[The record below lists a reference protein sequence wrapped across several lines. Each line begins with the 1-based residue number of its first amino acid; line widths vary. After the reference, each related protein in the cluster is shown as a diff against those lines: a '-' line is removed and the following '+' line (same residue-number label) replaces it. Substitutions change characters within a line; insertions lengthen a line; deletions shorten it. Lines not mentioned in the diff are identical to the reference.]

1 MTDWSAARLMSR
13 TAHISLFIG
22 YVIVAAIV
30 GLTFPGG
37 VLNVE
42 ANGAWLL
49 AGLVFLVGLSLHEII
64 TRRQNEM
71 TALRRL
77 LVLRRAYDGAHEE
90 LERTRDEVRRVYEA
104 LESVGQNAAE
114 GCRELKEVASEV
126 KVLHDLV
133 EELYSTG
140 NGMPDHALP
149 PLPKEVEIKD
159 ALDDTAVFGSP
170 TTMAPVKLSETDM
183 LDIMRDALRQN
194 RVDLYLQP
202 IVSLPQRKHR
212 YFECFSAVRNAN
224 GAVIT
229 PDRYI
234 EIAKK
239 SGLIKAI
246 DNMLLFRCIQL
257 VKKIQKHDYTTSFF
271 CNVSPTTRADRE
283 FFQEFREF
291 LERNE
296 DLAPSIVFEFSQAD
310 IAAHPEEVIED
321 VERLKKMGYRFCMD
335 QIVDLDFDAEALAEL
350 GFHFVKVEAGTLLP
364 AEGRDTD
371 EAADRVKGLK
381 RRLDGAGVDLIVEK
395 IETEQ
400 MLVELLDYHIDFGQ
414 GYLFGEPRLSQ
425 DPPSARLT
433 AGERP

>member
-1 MTDWSAARLMSR
+1 MSR
-13 TAHISLFIG
+13 TTHISLFIG

-49 AGLVFLVGLSLHEII
+49 AGLVFLVGLSVHEMI

-114 GCRELKEVASEV
+114 GGRELKEVASEV

-133 EELYSTG
+133 EKLYSTG
-140 NGMPDHALP
+140 NGKAYHALP
-149 PLPKEVEIKD
+149 PLPKEVKIED

-224 GAVIT
+224 DAVIT

-291 LERNE
+291 LERND
-296 DLAPSIVFEFSQAD
+296 DLAPSICQLS
-310 IAAHPEEVIED
+310 
-321 VERLKKMGYRFCMD
+321 L
-335 QIVDLDFDAEALAEL
+335 
-350 GFHFVKVEAGTLLP
+350 T
-364 AEGRDTD
+364 TD
-371 EAADRVKGLK
+371 
-381 RRLDGAGVDLIVEK
+381 
-395 IETEQ
+395 
-400 MLVELLDYHIDFGQ
+400 DFGCRD
-414 GYLFGEPRLSQ
+414 G
-425 DPPSARLT
+425 
-433 AGERP
+433 

>member
-1 MTDWSAARLMSR
+1 MFKVT
-13 TAHISLFIG
+13 HIIAFVGYALLAVVIG
-22 YVIVAAIV
+22 Y
-30 GLTFPGG
+30 TFPGG
-37 VLNVE
+37 VLNFE
-42 ANGAWLL
+42 DNAAWLVAAIILLSGLL
-49 AGLVFLVGLSLHEII
+49 AHEAVA
-64 TRRQNEM
+64 RRQND
-71 TALRRL
+71 TKWLHRL
-77 LVLRRAYDGAHEE
+77 LVLRRAYDGAHDE

-104 LESVGQNAAE
+104 MESVGRDAAE
-114 GCRELKEVASEV
+114 GGRELEEVASEV
-126 KVLHDLV
+126 RVLHALV

-140 NGMPDHALP
+140 GGRPDHTLP
-149 PLPKEVEIKD
+149 PLPKDAVTKE
-159 ALDDTAVFGSP
+159 ALDEQEVFGSP
-170 TTMAPVKLSETDM
+170 TTMAPVRLSENDM
-183 LDIMRDALRQN
+183 LDIIRDALRQN

-212 YFECFSAVRNAN
+212 YFECFSAVRNAQ

-257 VKKIQKHDYTTSFF
+257 VKKIQKHDYATSFF

-296 DLAPSIVFEFSQAD
+296 EMAPNIVFEFSQAD

-321 VERLKKMGYRFCMD
+321 VQRLSEVGYRFCMD

-350 GFHFVKVEAGTLLP
+350 GFNFVKVEVRTLLP
-364 AEGRDTD
+364 EESIGEDALSERII
-371 EAADRVKGLK
+371 GLK
-381 RRLDGAGVDLIVEK
+381 RRLDSTGIDLIVEK

-400 MLVELLDYHIDFGQ
+400 ILLELLDYNIDFGQ
-414 GYLFGEPRLSQ
+414 GYLFGEPRKSQ
-425 DPPSARLT
+425 EPPDTPLT
-433 AGERP
+433 AGDRP

>member
-1 MTDWSAARLMSR
+1 MSR
-13 TAHISLFIG
+13 VTQIILFLCYAVLAAVVG
-22 YVIVAAIV
+22 Y
-30 GLTFPGG
+30 TFPGG
-37 VLNVE
+37 VLNFE
-42 ANGAWLL
+42 DNAAWLL
-49 AGLVFLVGLSLHEII
+49 SAVVFLGGLLAHESIA
-64 TRRQNEM
+64 RQQNEA

-90 LERTRDEVRRVYEA
+90 LERARDEMRRVYEA
-104 LESVGQNAAE
+104 MESVGQDAAE
-114 GCRELKEVASEV
+114 GGRELEEVASEV
-126 KVLHDLV
+126 RVLHALV
-133 EELYSTG
+133 EELYSTSG
-140 NGMPDHALP
+140 GKPDHALP
-149 PLPKEVEIKD
+149 PLPKEIKLEK
-159 ALDDTAVFGSP
+159 ALDDQVVFGSP
-170 TTMAPVKLSETDM
+170 TTMAPVRLSESDM

-212 YFECFSAVRNAN
+212 YFECFSSVRNAQ

-257 VKKIQKHDYTTSFF
+257 VKKIQKHEYATSFF

-283 FFQEFREF
+283 FFQEFREY

-296 DLAPSIVFEFSQAD
+296 DLAPSIIFEFSQAD

-321 VERLKKMGYRFCMD
+321 VERLSKRGYRFCMD

-350 GFHFVKVEAGTLLP
+350 GFHFVKVGAGKLLP
-364 AEGRDTD
+364 KSDQNESQS
-371 EAADRVKGLK
+371 ADRIQALK
-381 RRLDGAGVDLIVEK
+381 RRLDGAGIDLIVEK

-400 MLVELLDYHIDFGQ
+400 MLVELLDYNIDFGQ

-425 DPPSARLT
+425 DPPSTPLT

>member
-1 MTDWSAARLMSR
+1 MSR
-13 TAHISLFIG
+13 VTQIILFLCYAVLAAVIG
-22 YVIVAAIV
+22 Y
-30 GLTFPGG
+30 TFPGG
-37 VLNVE
+37 VLNFE
-42 ANGAWLL
+42 DNAAWLL
-49 AGLVFLVGLSLHEII
+49 SAVVFLGGLLAHESIA
-64 TRRQNEM
+64 RQQNEA

-90 LERTRDEVRRVYEA
+90 LERARDEMRRVYEA
-104 LESVGQNAAE
+104 MESVGRDAAE
-114 GCRELKEVASEV
+114 GGRELEEVASEV
-126 KVLHDLV
+126 RVLHALV
-133 EELYSTG
+133 EELYSTSG
-140 NGMPDHALP
+140 GKPDHALP
-149 PLPKEVEIKD
+149 PLPKEIKLEK
-159 ALDDTAVFGSP
+159 ALDDQAVFGSP
-170 TTMAPVKLSETDM
+170 TTMAPVRLSESDM

-212 YFECFSAVRNAN
+212 YFECFSSVRNAQ

-234 EIAKK
+234 KIAKK

-257 VKKIQKHDYTTSFF
+257 VKKIQKHEYATSFF

-283 FFQEFREF
+283 FFQEFREY

-296 DLAPSIVFEFSQAD
+296 DLAPSIIFEFSQAD

-321 VERLKKMGYRFCMD
+321 VERLSKRGYRFCMD
-335 QIVDLDFDAEALAEL
+335 HIVDIDFDAEALAEL
-350 GFHFVKVEAGTLLP
+350 GFHFVKVEAGNLLP
-364 AEGRDTD
+364 ESDQNEGQS
-371 EAADRVKGLK
+371 ADRIQALK
-381 RRLDGAGVDLIVEK
+381 RRLDDAGIDLIVEK

-400 MLVELLDYHIDFGQ
+400 MLVELLDYNIDFGQ

-425 DPPSARLT
+425 DPPFTPLT
-433 AGERP
+433 AGEHP

>member
-1 MTDWSAARLMSR
+1 MFKVT
-13 TAHISLFIG
+13 HIIAFVGYALLAVVIG
-22 YVIVAAIV
+22 Y
-30 GLTFPGG
+30 TFPGG
-37 VLNVE
+37 VLNFE
-42 ANGAWLL
+42 DNAAWLVAAIILLSGLL
-49 AGLVFLVGLSLHEII
+49 AHEAVA
-64 TRRQNEM
+64 RRQND
-71 TALRRL
+71 TKWLHRL
-77 LVLRRAYDGAHEE
+77 LVLRRAYDGAHDE

-104 LESVGQNAAE
+104 MESVGRDAAE
-114 GCRELKEVASEV
+114 GGRELEEVASEV
-126 KVLHDLV
+126 RVLHALV

-140 NGMPDHALP
+140 GGRPDHTLP
-149 PLPKEVEIKD
+149 PLPKDAVTKE
-159 ALDDTAVFGSP
+159 ALDEQEVFGSP
-170 TTMAPVKLSETDM
+170 TTMAPVRLSENDI
-183 LDIMRDALRQN
+183 LDIIRDALRQN

-212 YFECFSAVRNAN
+212 YFECFSAVRNAQ

-257 VKKIQKHDYTTSFF
+257 VKKIQKHDYATSFF

-296 DLAPSIVFEFSQAD
+296 EMAPNIVFEFSQAD
-310 IAAHPEEVIED
+310 IATHPEEVIED
-321 VERLKKMGYRFCMD
+321 VQRLSEVGYRFCMD

-350 GFHFVKVEAGTLLP
+350 GFNFVKVEVRTLLP
-364 AEGRDTD
+364 KESIGEDALSERII
-371 EAADRVKGLK
+371 GLK
-381 RRLDGAGVDLIVEK
+381 RRLDSTGIDLIVEK

-400 MLVELLDYHIDFGQ
+400 MLLELLDYNIDFGQ
-414 GYLFGEPRLSQ
+414 GYLFGEPRKSQ
-425 DPPSARLT
+425 EPPDTPLT
-433 AGERP
+433 AGDRP

>member
-1 MTDWSAARLMSR
+1 MSKV
-13 TAHISLFIG
+13 THIIAFAG
-22 YVIVAAIV
+22 YALLAVVV
-30 GLTFPGG
+30 GYTFPGG
-37 VLNVE
+37 VLNFE
-42 ANGAWLL
+42 DNAAWLVAAIILLSGLL
-49 AGLVFLVGLSLHEII
+49 AHEAVA
-64 TRRQNEM
+64 RRQND
-71 TALRRL
+71 TKWLHRL
-77 LVLRRAYDGAHEE
+77 LVLRRAYDGAHDE

-104 LESVGQNAAE
+104 MESVGRDAAE
-114 GCRELKEVASEV
+114 GGRELEEVASEV
-126 KVLHDLV
+126 RVLHALV

-140 NGMPDHALP
+140 GGRPDHTLP
-149 PLPKEVEIKD
+149 PLPKDAVTKE
-159 ALDDTAVFGSP
+159 ALDDQEVFGSP
-170 TTMAPVKLSETDM
+170 TTMAPVRLSENDM

-212 YFECFSAVRNAN
+212 YFECFSAVRNAQ

-257 VKKIQKHDYTTSFF
+257 VKKIQKHDYATSFF
-271 CNVSPTTRADRE
+271 CNVSPTTRTDRE

-296 DLAPSIVFEFSQAD
+296 EMAPNIVFEFSQAD

-321 VERLKKMGYRFCMD
+321 VQRLSEVGYRFCMD

-350 GFHFVKVEAGTLLP
+350 GFHFVKVEARTLLP
-364 AEGRDTD
+364 EESIGEDALSE
-371 EAADRVKGLK
+371 RVIGLK
-381 RRLDGAGVDLIVEK
+381 RRLDSAGIDLIVEK

-400 MLVELLDYHIDFGQ
+400 MLLELLDYNIDFGQ
-414 GYLFGEPRLSQ
+414 GYLFGEPRKSQ
-425 DPPSARLT
+425 EPPDTPLT
-433 AGERP
+433 AGDRP

>member
-1 MTDWSAARLMSR
+1 MSH
-13 TAHISLFIG
+13 TAHILLFIG
-22 YVIVAAIV
+22 YGIIAITV
-30 GLTFPGG
+30 GLSFPGG
-37 VLNVE
+37 VLNIE
-42 ANGAWLL
+42 DNGAWLV
-49 AGLVFLVGLSLHEII
+49 AGLVFLAGLSLHEMI
-64 TRRQNEM
+64 TRRQNEI
-71 TALRRL
+71 ASLNRL
-77 LVLRRAYDGAHEE
+77 LVLRRAYDSAHEE
-90 LERTRDEVRRVYEA
+90 LERTREEVRRVFEA
-104 LESVGQNAAE
+104 MESVGQDTAK
-114 GCRELKEVASEV
+114 GGRELQEVASEV

-133 EELYSTG
+133 EELYSTS
-140 NGMPDHALP
+140 NGKPDHALP
-149 PLPKEVEIKD
+149 PLPKEFKIED
-159 ALDDTAVFGSP
+159 ALDDTTVFGSP
-170 TTMAPVKLSETDM
+170 TTMAPVKISETDM
-183 LDIMRDALRQN
+183 LEIMRDALRQN

-202 IVSLPQRKHR
+202 IVNLPQRKHR
-212 YFECFSAVRNAN
+212 YFECFSAVRNAQ

-257 VKKIQKHDYTTSFF
+257 IKKIQKHDYTTSFF

-335 QIVDLDFDAEALAEL
+335 QIVDLHFDAEAMSDL
-350 GFHFVKVEAGTLLP
+350 GFRFVKVEANTLLS
-364 AEGRDTD
+364 AERPSDND
-371 EAADRVKGLK
+371 AADQIKVLK
-381 RRLDGAGVDLIVEK
+381 HRLDNASIDLIVEK

-400 MLVELLDYHIDFGQ
+400 ELVELLDYNIDFGQ

-425 DPPSARLT
+425 EPSSTPLT

>member
-1 MTDWSAARLMSR
+1 MSKV
-13 TAHISLFIG
+13 THIIAFAG
-22 YVIVAAIV
+22 YALLAVVV
-30 GLTFPGG
+30 GYTFPGG
-37 VLNVE
+37 VLNFE
-42 ANGAWLL
+42 DNAAWLVAAIILLSGLL
-49 AGLVFLVGLSLHEII
+49 AHEAVA
-64 TRRQNEM
+64 RRQND
-71 TALRRL
+71 TKWLHRL
-77 LVLRRAYDGAHEE
+77 LVLRRAYDGTHDE

-104 LESVGQNAAE
+104 MESVGRDAAE
-114 GCRELKEVASEV
+114 GGRELEEVASEV
-126 KVLHDLV
+126 RVLHALV

-140 NGMPDHALP
+140 SGRPDHSLP
-149 PLPKEVEIKD
+149 PLPKDAVTKEV
-159 ALDDTAVFGSP
+159 LDEQEVFGSP
-170 TTMAPVKLSETDM
+170 TTMAPVRLSENEM

-212 YFECFSAVRNAN
+212 YFECFSAVRNAQ

-257 VKKIQKHDYTTSFF
+257 IKKIQKHDYATSFF

-296 DLAPSIVFEFSQAD
+296 EMAPNIVFEFSQAD

-321 VERLKKMGYRFCMD
+321 VQRLSEVGYRFCMD

-350 GFHFVKVEAGTLLP
+350 GFHFVKVEARTLLP
-364 AEGRDTD
+364 EERIGEDALSE
-371 EAADRVKGLK
+371 RVIGLK
-381 RRLDGAGVDLIVEK
+381 RRLDSAGIDLIVEK

-400 MLVELLDYHIDFGQ
+400 MLLELLDYNIDFGQ
-414 GYLFGEPRLSQ
+414 GYLFGEPRKSQ
-425 DPPSARLT
+425 EPPDTPLT

>member
-1 MTDWSAARLMSR
+1 MSR
-13 TAHISLFIG
+13 TAHVISFIG
-22 YVIVAAIV
+22 YTLVAAIV
-30 GLTFPGG
+30 GYTFPGG
-37 VLNVE
+37 VLNFE
-42 ANGAWLL
+42 DNAAWVLAGIVFL
-49 AGLVFLVGLSLHEII
+49 AGLLGHEVAA
-64 TRRQNEM
+64 RRQSDAV
-71 TALRRL
+71 ALRRL

-104 LESVGQNAAE
+104 MENVGQNAAE
-114 GCRELKEVASEV
+114 GGRELEEVASEV
-126 KVLHDLV
+126 RVLHALV
-133 EELYSTG
+133 DELYSTG
-140 NGMPDHALP
+140 GGRPDHALP
-149 PLPKEVEIKD
+149 PLPKETKLEES
-159 ALDDTAVFGSP
+159 LDDQAVFGSP
-170 TTMAPVKLSETDM
+170 TTMAPTKLSETDM

-212 YFECFSAVRNAN
+212 YFECFSAVRNAQ

-257 VKKIQKHDYTTSFF
+257 VKKIQKHDYATSFF

-283 FFQEFREF
+283 FFQDFREF
-291 LERNE
+291 LERNDE
-296 DLAPSIVFEFSQAD
+296 LAPSIIFEFSQAD

-321 VERLKKMGYRFCMD
+321 VERLSKVGYRFCMD

-350 GFHFVKVEAGTLLP
+350 GFHFVKVEAATLLP
-364 AEGRDTD
+364 GSGEETGLS
-371 EAADRVKGLK
+371 ADKVSALK
-381 RRLDGAGVDLIVEK
+381 RRLDAAGVDLIVEK

-400 MLVELLDYHIDFGQ
+400 MLVELLDFNIDFGQ

-425 DPPSARLT
+425 DPPNTPLT

>member
-1 MTDWSAARLMSR
+1 MSR
-13 TAHISLFIG
+13 TAHIIAFIG
-22 YVIVAAIV
+22 YSLVAVIV
-30 GLTFPGG
+30 GFTFPGG
-37 VLNVE
+37 ILNFE
-42 ANGAWLL
+42 DNAAWLFAAIVLL
-49 AGLVFLVGLSLHEII
+49 AGVLAHEVIA
-64 TRRQNEM
+64 RRQNEGI
-71 TALRRL
+71 ALRRL

-104 LESVGQNAAE
+104 MESVGQDAAE
-114 GCRELKEVASEV
+114 GGRELEEVASEV
-126 KVLHDLV
+126 RVLHALV
-133 EELYSTG
+133 GELYSTSAG
-140 NGMPDHALP
+140 RPDHALP
-149 PLPKEVEIKD
+149 PLPKEKKIED
-159 ALDDTAVFGSP
+159 ALDDKEVFGSP
-170 TTMAPVKLSETDM
+170 TTMASTKLSETDM

-212 YFECFSAVRNAN
+212 YFECFSSVRNAQ
-224 GAVIT
+224 GAIIT

-234 EIAKK
+234 AIAKK

-283 FFQEFREF
+283 FFQEFRDF
-291 LERNE
+291 LEQNE
-296 DLAPSIVFEFSQAD
+296 DLAPSIIFEFSQAD

-321 VERLKKMGYRFCMD
+321 VERLSTVGYRFCMD

-350 GFHFVKVEAGTLLP
+350 GFHFVKVEASTLLP
-364 AEGRDTD
+364 STGGDNS
-371 EAADRVKGLK
+371 EAAEKVRALK
-381 RRLDGAGVDLIVEK
+381 RRLDVAGVDLIVEK

-400 MLVELLDYHIDFGQ
+400 MLIELLEFNIDFGQ
-414 GYLFGEPRLSQ
+414 GYLFGEPRISQ
-425 DPPSARLT
+425 DPPNTPLT

>member
-1 MTDWSAARLMSR
+1 MFKVT
-13 TAHISLFIG
+13 HIIAFVGYALLAVVIG
-22 YVIVAAIV
+22 Y
-30 GLTFPGG
+30 TFPGG
-37 VLNVE
+37 VLNFE
-42 ANGAWLL
+42 DNAAWLVAAIILLSGLL
-49 AGLVFLVGLSLHEII
+49 AHEAVA
-64 TRRQNEM
+64 RRQND
-71 TALRRL
+71 TKWLHRL
-77 LVLRRAYDGAHEE
+77 LVLRRAYDGAHDE

-104 LESVGQNAAE
+104 MESVGRDAAE
-114 GCRELKEVASEV
+114 GGRELEEVASEV
-126 KVLHDLV
+126 RVLHALV

-140 NGMPDHALP
+140 GGRPDHTLP
-149 PLPKEVEIKD
+149 PLPKDAVTKE
-159 ALDDTAVFGSP
+159 ALDEQEVFGSP
-170 TTMAPVKLSETDM
+170 TTMAPVRLSENDM
-183 LDIMRDALRQN
+183 LDIIRDALRQN

-212 YFECFSAVRNAN
+212 YFECFSAVRNAQ

-257 VKKIQKHDYTTSFF
+257 VKKIQKHDYATSFF

-296 DLAPSIVFEFSQAD
+296 EMAPNIVFEFSQAD

-321 VERLKKMGYRFCMD
+321 VQRLSKVGYRFCMD
-335 QIVDLDFDAEALAEL
+335 QIVDLDFDVEALAEL
-350 GFHFVKVEAGTLLP
+350 GFNFVKVEVRTLLP
-364 AEGRDTD
+364 KESIGEDALSERII
-371 EAADRVKGLK
+371 GLK
-381 RRLDGAGVDLIVEK
+381 RRLDSTGIDLIVEK

-400 MLVELLDYHIDFGQ
+400 ILLELLDYNIDFGQ
-414 GYLFGEPRLSQ
+414 GYLFGEPRKSQ
-425 DPPSARLT
+425 EPSDTPLT
-433 AGERP
+433 AGDRP

>member
-1 MTDWSAARLMSR
+1 MSKV
-13 TAHISLFIG
+13 THIIAFAG
-22 YVIVAAIV
+22 YALLAVVV
-30 GLTFPGG
+30 GYTFPGG
-37 VLNVE
+37 VLNFE
-42 ANGAWLL
+42 DNAAWLVAAIILLSGLL
-49 AGLVFLVGLSLHEII
+49 AHEAVA
-64 TRRQNEM
+64 RRQND
-71 TALRRL
+71 TKWLHRL
-77 LVLRRAYDGAHEE
+77 LVLRRAYDGAQQE

-104 LESVGQNAAE
+104 MESVGRDAAE
-114 GCRELKEVASEV
+114 GGRELEEVASEV
-126 KVLHDLV
+126 RVLHALV

-140 NGMPDHALP
+140 GGHPDHSLP
-149 PLPKEVEIKD
+149 PLPKDAVTKE
-159 ALDDTAVFGSP
+159 ALDEQEVFGSP
-170 TTMAPVKLSETDM
+170 TTMAPVRLSENEM

-212 YFECFSAVRNAN
+212 YFECFSAVRNAQ

-257 VKKIQKHDYTTSFF
+257 VKKIQKHDYATSFF

-283 FFQEFREF
+283 FFQEFREL
-291 LERNE
+291 LERNGE
-296 DLAPSIVFEFSQAD
+296 MAPNIVFEFSQAD

-321 VERLKKMGYRFCMD
+321 VQRLSEVGYRFCMD

-350 GFHFVKVEAGTLLP
+350 GFHFVKVEVRTLLP
-364 AEGRDTD
+364 EESIGEDTLS
-371 EAADRVKGLK
+371 ERLIGLK
-381 RRLDGAGVDLIVEK
+381 RRLDSTGIDLIVEK

-400 MLVELLDYHIDFGQ
+400 MLLELLDYNIDFGQ
-414 GYLFGEPRLSQ
+414 GYLFGEPRKSQ
-425 DPPSARLT
+425 EPPDTPLT
-433 AGERP
+433 AGDRP

>member
-1 MTDWSAARLMSR
+1 MSKVK
-13 TAHISLFIG
+13 HIIAFAG
-22 YVIVAAIV
+22 YGLLAVVV
-30 GLTFPGG
+30 GYIFPGG
-37 VLNVE
+37 VLNFE
-42 ANGAWLL
+42 NNAAWLVAAVILLSGLL
-49 AGLVFLVGLSLHEII
+49 AHEAIA
-64 TRRQNEM
+64 RRQND
-71 TALRRL
+71 TKWLHRL
-77 LVLRRAYDGAHEE
+77 LVLRRAYDGAHDE

-104 LESVGQNAAE
+104 MESVGRDAAE
-114 GCRELKEVASEV
+114 GGRELEEVASEV
-126 KVLHDLV
+126 RVLHALV

-140 NGMPDHALP
+140 GGRPDHTLP
-149 PLPKEVEIKD
+149 PLPKDAVTKE
-159 ALDDTAVFGSP
+159 ALDDQEVFGSP
-170 TTMAPVKLSETDM
+170 TTMAPVRLSENDM

-212 YFECFSAVRNAN
+212 YFECFSAVRNAQ

-257 VKKIQKHDYTTSFF
+257 VKKIQKHDYATSFF
-271 CNVSPTTRADRE
+271 CNVSPTTRTDRE

-296 DLAPSIVFEFSQAD
+296 EMAPNIVFEFSQAD

-321 VERLKKMGYRFCMD
+321 VQRLSEVGYRFCMD
-335 QIVDLDFDAEALAEL
+335 QIVDLDYDAEALAEL
-350 GFHFVKVEAGTLLP
+350 GFHFVKVEARTLLP
-364 AEGRDTD
+364 EESIGE
-371 EAADRVKGLK
+371 EALPERVIGLK
-381 RRLDGAGVDLIVEK
+381 RRLDSAGIDLIVEK

-400 MLVELLDYHIDFGQ
+400 MLLELLDYNIDFGQ
-414 GYLFGEPRLSQ
+414 GYLFGEPRKSQ
-425 DPPSARLT
+425 EPPDTPLA
-433 AGERP
+433 AGDRP

>member
-1 MTDWSAARLMSR
+1 MSR
-13 TAHISLFIG
+13 VTQIILFLCYAVLAAVIG
-22 YVIVAAIV
+22 Y
-30 GLTFPGG
+30 TFPGG
-37 VLNVE
+37 VLNFE
-42 ANGAWLL
+42 DNAAWLL
-49 AGLVFLVGLSLHEII
+49 SAVVFLGGLLAHESIA
-64 TRRQNEM
+64 RQQNEA

-77 LVLRRAYDGAHEE
+77 LVLRQAYDGAHEE
-90 LERTRDEVRRVYEA
+90 LERARDEMRRVYEA
-104 LESVGQNAAE
+104 MESVGRDAAE
-114 GCRELKEVASEV
+114 GGRELEEVASEV
-126 KVLHDLV
+126 RVLHALV
-133 EELYSTG
+133 EELYSTSG
-140 NGMPDHALP
+140 GKPDHALP
-149 PLPKEVEIKD
+149 PLPKEIKLEK
-159 ALDDTAVFGSP
+159 ALDDQAVFGSP
-170 TTMAPVKLSETDM
+170 TTMAPVQLSESDM

-212 YFECFSAVRNAN
+212 YFECFSSVRNAQ

-257 VKKIQKHDYTTSFF
+257 VKKIQKHEYATSFF
-271 CNVSPTTRADRE
+271 CNVSPTTRTDRE
-283 FFQEFREF
+283 FFQEFREY

-296 DLAPSIVFEFSQAD
+296 DLAPSIIFEFSQAD

-321 VERLKKMGYRFCMD
+321 VERLSKRGYRFCMD
-335 QIVDLDFDAEALAEL
+335 QIVDIDFDAEALAEL
-350 GFHFVKVEAGTLLP
+350 GFHFVKVEAGNLLP
-364 AEGRDTD
+364 ESDKNEGQS
-371 EAADRVKGLK
+371 ADRIQALK
-381 RRLDGAGVDLIVEK
+381 RRLDGAGIDLIVEK

-400 MLVELLDYHIDFGQ
+400 MLVELLDYNIDFGQ

-425 DPPSARLT
+425 DPPSTPLT

>member
-1 MTDWSAARLMSR
+1 MSKVTHIIAFLGYAVLAAVV
-13 TAHISLFIG
+13 G
-22 YVIVAAIV
+22 Y
-30 GLTFPGG
+30 TFPGG
-37 VLNVE
+37 VLNFE
-42 ANGAWLL
+42 DNAAWLVAAIILLSGLL
-49 AGLVFLVGLSLHEII
+49 AHEAVA
-64 TRRQNEM
+64 RRQND
-71 TALRRL
+71 TKWLHRL
-77 LVLRRAYDGAHEE
+77 LVLRRAYDGAHDE

-104 LESVGQNAAE
+104 MESVGRDAAE
-114 GCRELKEVASEV
+114 GGRELQEVASEV
-126 KVLHDLV
+126 RVLHALV

-140 NGMPDHALP
+140 GGRPDHTLP
-149 PLPKEVEIKD
+149 PLPKD
-159 ALDDTAVFGSP
+159 AVTKEAIDDQEVFGSP
-170 TTMAPVKLSETDM
+170 TTMAPVRLSENDM

-212 YFECFSAVRNAN
+212 YFECFSAVRNAQ

-257 VKKIQKHDYTTSFF
+257 VKKIQRHDYATSFF

-296 DLAPSIVFEFSQAD
+296 EMAPNIVFEFSQAD

-321 VERLKKMGYRFCMD
+321 VQRLSDVGYRFCMD

-350 GFHFVKVEAGTLLP
+350 GFHFVKVEANNLLP
-364 AEGRDTD
+364 EGSSNEDVLS
-371 EAADRVKGLK
+371 ERVIGLK
-381 RRLDGAGVDLIVEK
+381 RRLDSAGIDLIVEK

-400 MLVELLDYHIDFGQ
+400 MLLELLDYNIDFGQ
-414 GYLFGEPRLSQ
+414 GYLFGEPRKSQ
-425 DPPSARLT
+425 EPPDTPLT
-433 AGERP
+433 AGDRP

>member
-1 MTDWSAARLMSR
+1 MSKV
-13 TAHISLFIG
+13 THIIAFAG
-22 YVIVAAIV
+22 YGLLAVVV
-30 GLTFPGG
+30 GYTFPGG
-37 VLNVE
+37 VLNFE
-42 ANGAWLL
+42 DNAAWLVAAIILLSGLL
-49 AGLVFLVGLSLHEII
+49 AHEALA
-64 TRRQNEM
+64 RRQND
-71 TALRRL
+71 TKWLHRL
-77 LVLRRAYDGAHEE
+77 LVLRRAYDGAQQE

-104 LESVGQNAAE
+104 MESVGRDAAE
-114 GCRELKEVASEV
+114 GGRELEEVASEV
-126 KVLHDLV
+126 RVLHALV
-133 EELYSTG
+133 EELYSAG
-140 NGMPDHALP
+140 SGRPDHTLP
-149 PLPKEVEIKD
+149 PLPKD
-159 ALDDTAVFGSP
+159 ALTKEALDEQEVFGSP
-170 TTMAPVKLSETDM
+170 ATMAPVRLSENDM

-212 YFECFSAVRNAN
+212 YFECLSAVRNAQ

-257 VKKIQKHDYTTSFF
+257 VKKIQKHDYATSFF

-296 DLAPSIVFEFSQAD
+296 EMAPNIVFEFSQAD

-321 VERLKKMGYRFCMD
+321 VQRLSEVGYRFCMD

-350 GFHFVKVEAGTLLP
+350 GFHFVKVEARNLLP
-364 AEGRDTD
+364 EERIGEDALSEHVT
-371 EAADRVKGLK
+371 GLK
-381 RRLDGAGVDLIVEK
+381 RRLDSAGIDLIVEK

-400 MLVELLDYHIDFGQ
+400 MLLELLDYNIDFGQ
-414 GYLFGEPRLSQ
+414 GYLFGEPRKSQ
-425 DPPSARLT
+425 EPPDTPLT
-433 AGERP
+433 AGDRP

>member
-1 MTDWSAARLMSR
+1 MFKVT
-13 TAHISLFIG
+13 HIIAFVGYALLAVVIG
-22 YVIVAAIV
+22 Y
-30 GLTFPGG
+30 TFPGG
-37 VLNVE
+37 VLNFE
-42 ANGAWLL
+42 DNAAWLVAAIILLSGLL
-49 AGLVFLVGLSLHEII
+49 AHEAVA
-64 TRRQNEM
+64 RRQND
-71 TALRRL
+71 TKWLHRL
-77 LVLRRAYDGAHEE
+77 LVLRRAYDGAHDE

-104 LESVGQNAAE
+104 MESVGRDAAE
-114 GCRELKEVASEV
+114 GGRELEEVASEV
-126 KVLHDLV
+126 RVLHALV

-140 NGMPDHALP
+140 GGRPDHTLP
-149 PLPKEVEIKD
+149 PLPKDAVTKE
-159 ALDDTAVFGSP
+159 ALDEQEVFGSP
-170 TTMAPVKLSETDM
+170 TTMAPVRLSENDM
-183 LDIMRDALRQN
+183 LDIIRDALRQN

-212 YFECFSAVRNAN
+212 YFECFSAVRNAQ

-257 VKKIQKHDYTTSFF
+257 VKKIQKHDYATSFF

-296 DLAPSIVFEFSQAD
+296 EMAPNIVFEFSQAD

-321 VERLKKMGYRFCMD
+321 VQRLSEVGYRFCMD

-350 GFHFVKVEAGTLLP
+350 GFNFVKVEVRTLLP
-364 AEGRDTD
+364 KESIGEDALSERII
-371 EAADRVKGLK
+371 GLK
-381 RRLDGAGVDLIVEK
+381 RRLDSTGIDLIVEK

-400 MLVELLDYHIDFGQ
+400 MLLELLDYNIDFGQ
-414 GYLFGEPRLSQ
+414 GYLFGEPRKSQ
-425 DPPSARLT
+425 EPPDTPLT
-433 AGERP
+433 AGDRP

>member
-1 MTDWSAARLMSR
+1 MSKVN
-13 TAHISLFIG
+13 HIIAFAG
-22 YVIVAAIV
+22 YALLAVVV
-30 GLTFPGG
+30 GYTFPGG
-37 VLNVE
+37 VLNFE
-42 ANGAWLL
+42 DNAAWLVAAIILLSGLL
-49 AGLVFLVGLSLHEII
+49 AHEAVA
-64 TRRQNEM
+64 RRQND
-71 TALRRL
+71 TKWLQRL
-77 LVLRRAYDGAHEE
+77 LVLRRAYDGAHDE

-104 LESVGQNAAE
+104 MESVGRDAAE
-114 GCRELKEVASEV
+114 GGRELEEVASEV
-126 KVLHDLV
+126 RVLHALV

-140 NGMPDHALP
+140 GGRPNHALP
-149 PLPKEVEIKD
+149 PLPKEAVTKE
-159 ALDDTAVFGSP
+159 ALDDQEVFGSP
-170 TTMAPVKLSETDM
+170 TTMAPVRLSENDM

-212 YFECFSAVRNAN
+212 YFECFSAVRNAQ

-257 VKKIQKHDYTTSFF
+257 VKKIQRHDYATSFF
-271 CNVSPTTRADRE
+271 CNVSPTTRTDRE

-296 DLAPSIVFEFSQAD
+296 EMAPNIVFEFSQAD

-321 VERLKKMGYRFCMD
+321 VQRLSEVGYRFCMD
-335 QIVDLDFDAEALAEL
+335 QIVDIDFDAEALAEL
-350 GFHFVKVEAGTLLP
+350 GFHFVKVETRTLLP
-364 AEGRDTD
+364 EESISEDALSE
-371 EAADRVKGLK
+371 RVIDLK
-381 RRLDGAGVDLIVEK
+381 RRLDSAGIDLIVEK

-400 MLVELLDYHIDFGQ
+400 MLLELLDYNIDFGQ
-414 GYLFGEPRLSQ
+414 GYLFGEPRKSQ
-425 DPPSARLT
+425 EPTDTPLT
-433 AGERP
+433 AGDRP

>member
-1 MTDWSAARLMSR
+1 MSKV
-13 TAHISLFIG
+13 THIIAFAG
-22 YVIVAAIV
+22 YGLLAVVV
-30 GLTFPGG
+30 GYTFPGG
-37 VLNVE
+37 VLNFE
-42 ANGAWLL
+42 DNAAWLVAAIILLSGLL
-49 AGLVFLVGLSLHEII
+49 AHEAVA
-64 TRRQNEM
+64 RRQND
-71 TALRRL
+71 TKWLHRL

-104 LESVGQNAAE
+104 MESVGRDAAE
-114 GCRELKEVASEV
+114 GGRELEEVASEV
-126 KVLHDLV
+126 RVLHALV

-140 NGMPDHALP
+140 GGRPDHSLP
-149 PLPKEVEIKD
+149 PLPKDAVTKE
-159 ALDDTAVFGSP
+159 ALDEQEVFGSP
-170 TTMAPVKLSETDM
+170 TTMAPVRLSENEM

-212 YFECFSAVRNAN
+212 YFECFSAVRNAQ

-257 VKKIQKHDYTTSFF
+257 VKKIQKHDYATSFF

-296 DLAPSIVFEFSQAD
+296 EMAPNIVFEFSQAD

-321 VERLKKMGYRFCMD
+321 VQRLSEVGYRFCMD

-350 GFHFVKVEAGTLLP
+350 GFHFVKVEARTLLP
-364 AEGRDTD
+364 EESIGEDALSEH
-371 EAADRVKGLK
+371 VIGLK
-381 RRLDGAGVDLIVEK
+381 RRLDSAGIDLIVEK

-400 MLVELLDYHIDFGQ
+400 MLLELLDYNIDFGQ
-414 GYLFGEPRLSQ
+414 GYLFGEPRKSQ
-425 DPPSARLT
+425 EPPDTPLT
-433 AGERP
+433 AGDRP

>member
-1 MTDWSAARLMSR
+1 MSR
-13 TAHISLFIG
+13 TAHIFLFIG
-22 YVIVAAIV
+22 YVSMAITV
-30 GLTFPGG
+30 GLSFPGG
-37 VLNVE
+37 VLNIE
-42 ANGAWLL
+42 DNGAWLVAGLVLL
-49 AGLVFLVGLSLHEII
+49 AGLLIHEMV

-71 TALRRL
+71 AALNRL
-77 LVLRRAYDGAHEE
+77 LVLRRAYDGAHQE
-90 LERTRDEVRRVYEA
+90 LDRTREEVRRVYEA
-104 LESVGQNAAE
+104 MESVGQDTAE
-114 GCRELKEVASEV
+114 GGRELQEVASEV

-133 EELYSTG
+133 EELYSTN
-140 NGMPDHALP
+140 NGKPDHALP
-149 PLPKEVEIKD
+149 PLSKEFKIED

-170 TTMAPVKLSETDM
+170 STMAPVKISETDM
-183 LDIMRDALRQN
+183 LEIMRDALRQN

-212 YFECFSAVRNAN
+212 YFECFSAVRNAQ

-257 VKKIQKHDYTTSFF
+257 IKKIQKYDYTTSFF
-271 CNVSPTTRADRE
+271 CNISPTTRADRE

-291 LERNE
+291 LERNK
-296 DLAPSIVFEFSQAD
+296 DLAPCIVFEFSQAD
-310 IAAHPEEVIED
+310 IAANPEEVFED
-321 VERLKKMGYRFCMD
+321 VERPKKMGYRFCMD
-335 QIVDLDFDAEALAEL
+335 QIVDLHFDAEAMSEL
-350 GFHFVKVEAGTLLP
+350 GFRFVKVEANTLLP
-364 AEGRDTD
+364 AKSPSVDD
-371 EAADRVKGLK
+371 PADRIKGLK
-381 RRLDGAGVDLIVEK
+381 HRLDNASIDLIVEK

-400 MLVELLDYHIDFGQ
+400 MLVELLDYNIDFGQ

-425 DPPSARLT
+425 EPSSKPLT

>member
-1 MTDWSAARLMSR
+1 MFKVT
-13 TAHISLFIG
+13 HIIAFVGYALLAVVIG
-22 YVIVAAIV
+22 Y
-30 GLTFPGG
+30 TFPGG
-37 VLNVE
+37 VLNFE
-42 ANGAWLL
+42 DNAAWLVAAIILLSGLL
-49 AGLVFLVGLSLHEII
+49 AHEAVA
-64 TRRQNEM
+64 RRQND
-71 TALRRL
+71 TKWLHRL
-77 LVLRRAYDGAHEE
+77 LVLRRAYDGAQQE

-104 LESVGQNAAE
+104 MESVGRDAAE
-114 GCRELKEVASEV
+114 GGRELEEVASEV
-126 KVLHDLV
+126 RVLHALV

-140 NGMPDHALP
+140 GGRPDHTLP
-149 PLPKEVEIKD
+149 PLPKDAVTKE
-159 ALDDTAVFGSP
+159 ALDEQEVFGSP
-170 TTMAPVKLSETDM
+170 TTMAPVRLSENDM
-183 LDIMRDALRQN
+183 LDIIRDALRQN

-212 YFECFSAVRNAN
+212 YFECFSAVRNAQ

-257 VKKIQKHDYTTSFF
+257 VKKIQKHDYATSFF

-296 DLAPSIVFEFSQAD
+296 EMAPNIVFEFSQAD

-321 VERLKKMGYRFCMD
+321 VQRLSEVGYRFCMD

-350 GFHFVKVEAGTLLP
+350 GFNFVKVEVRTLLP
-364 AEGRDTD
+364 KESIGEDALSERII
-371 EAADRVKGLK
+371 GLK
-381 RRLDGAGVDLIVEK
+381 RRLDSTGIDLIVEK

-400 MLVELLDYHIDFGQ
+400 MLLELLDYNIDFGQ
-414 GYLFGEPRLSQ
+414 GYLFGEPRKSQ
-425 DPPSARLT
+425 EPPDTPLT
-433 AGERP
+433 AGDRP

>member
-1 MTDWSAARLMSR
+1 MSKV
-13 TAHISLFIG
+13 THIIAFAG
-22 YVIVAAIV
+22 YALLAVVV
-30 GLTFPGG
+30 GYTFPGG
-37 VLNVE
+37 VLNFE
-42 ANGAWLL
+42 DNAAWLVAAIILLSGLL
-49 AGLVFLVGLSLHEII
+49 AHEAVA
-64 TRRQNEM
+64 RRQND
-71 TALRRL
+71 TKWLNRL
-77 LVLRRAYDGAHEE
+77 LVLRRAYDGAHDE

-104 LESVGQNAAE
+104 MESVGRDAAE
-114 GCRELKEVASEV
+114 GGRELEEVASEV
-126 KVLHDLV
+126 RVLHALV

-140 NGMPDHALP
+140 GGRPDHTLP
-149 PLPKEVEIKD
+149 PLPKDAVTKEV
-159 ALDDTAVFGSP
+159 LDDQEVFGSP
-170 TTMAPVKLSETDM
+170 TTMAPVRLSENDM

-212 YFECFSAVRNAN
+212 YFECFSAVRNAQ

-257 VKKIQKHDYTTSFF
+257 VKKIQKHDYATSFF
-271 CNVSPTTRADRE
+271 CNVSPTTRTDRE

-296 DLAPSIVFEFSQAD
+296 EMAPNIVFEFSQAD

-321 VERLKKMGYRFCMD
+321 VQRLSEVGYRFCMD

-350 GFHFVKVEAGTLLP
+350 GFHFVKVEARTLLP
-364 AEGRDTD
+364 EESIGE
-371 EAADRVKGLK
+371 EALPERVIGLK
-381 RRLDGAGVDLIVEK
+381 RRLDSAGIDLIVEK

-400 MLVELLDYHIDFGQ
+400 MLLELLDYNIDFGQ
-414 GYLFGEPRLSQ
+414 GYLFGEPRKSQ
-425 DPPSARLT
+425 EPPDTPLT
-433 AGERP
+433 AGDRP

>member
-1 MTDWSAARLMSR
+1 
-13 TAHISLFIG
+13 
-22 YVIVAAIV
+22 
-30 GLTFPGG
+30 
-37 VLNVE
+37 
-42 ANGAWLL
+42 
-49 AGLVFLVGLSLHEII
+49 
-64 TRRQNEM
+64 
-71 TALRRL
+71 
-77 LVLRRAYDGAHEE
+77 
-90 LERTRDEVRRVYEA
+90 
-104 LESVGQNAAE
+104 
-114 GCRELKEVASEV
+114 
-126 KVLHDLV
+126 
-133 EELYSTG
+133 
-140 NGMPDHALP
+140 
-149 PLPKEVEIKD
+149 
-159 ALDDTAVFGSP
+159 
-170 TTMAPVKLSETDM
+170 
-183 LDIMRDALRQN
+183 
-194 RVDLYLQP
+194 
-202 IVSLPQRKHR
+202 
-212 YFECFSAVRNAN
+212 
-224 GAVIT
+224 
-229 PDRYI
+229 
-234 EIAKK
+234 AKK

-364 AEGRDTD
+364 AEGRDTG

-381 RRLDGAGVDLIVEK
+381 RRLDIAGVDLIVEK

-400 MLVELLDYHIDFGQ
+400 MLVELLDYDIDFGQ